1 MNENVA
7 SFNVEFSDTPCF
19 KFGLFLEPVLSDQPM
34 GEGSERVQVN
44 PQTVQCIQP
53 ETTITTPI

>member
-19 KFGLFLEPVLSDQPM
+19 KFGLFSEPVLSDQPM
-34 GEGSERVQVN
+34 GEGGEMGGG
-44 PQTVQCIQP
+44 
-53 ETTITTPI
+53 E